1 MTQSLAIN
9 ARNDLFIG
17 DDGSLALVTGVYAVE
32 LACKTIVRTML
43 GELQFEQDQVTPN
56 FTEVWVGGPRLAQFE
71 AYFRQ
76 MVGSRQDVTGIP
88 SFEMSVAD
96 GVLAYT
102 AVIETIYGELSIN
115 G

>member
-1 MTQSLAIN
+1 MTKSLALN
-9 ARNDLFIG
+9 DRNDLFIA
-17 DDGSLALVTGVYAVE
+17 DNGSLAIVEGVYAVE
-32 LACKTIVRTML
+32 LACQTIVRTML
-43 GELQFEQDQVTPN
+43 GELQFELDQGMPN

-76 MVGSRQDVTGIP
+76 MVGSRPDVVAVQ
-88 SFEMSVAD
+88 SFSMSVAG

-102 AVIETIYGELSIN
+102 AVIQTIYGEVPIN